1 MDQIPNLPTT
11 PTPDLLVAPTD
22 RTFHD
27 QDAAQWTDKEPDE
40 HRSEQGTFDAQSQ
53 EKVTRWMKDRI
64 GVLYCDLLPKIPSVI
79 YPSDKPGSYMHIYP
93 NSKPDSETLRSP
105 STPGRSSPV
114 RFGTKPTLL
123 PEEQYCN
130 TLNREKR
137 FHDLLTKAGGRP
149 WYPIE
154 RIESVSRNPT
164 EYAELLQY
172 WRTDSPGSNSD
183 DWVVFERQW
192 ERWDRFRHYQSR
204 VRQPPET
211 FAQHSERCQK
221 HLAKYSFSRA
231 FQLEKNSADQDELSQ
246 WIEYLC
252 FECFEYEKLS
262 WYKQHHEPY
271 KEAWRKLFDSKILR
285 PHETL
290 EKLEN
295 IECEA
300 TCENER
306 TQLRQAVEEARSHV
320 LLAERDLLDPS
331 VRGPTAQRKL
341 FESQA
346 ELDTAIKTFDI
357 FQVRKDAIDEFRG
370 ATAIYREA
378 RRGARRHRILLRWI
392 RDQIPLIEKELGL
405 PPLSEDCPELED
417 GRPTDGAS
425 DWSEEDEEDAEP
437 PTPLLSDQLN
447 APLQGDG
454 KKRIRSE
461 DASDDDDFASGHG
474 TPPKRS
480 RHDAPDKEDKN

>member
-27 QDAAQWTDKEPDE
+27 QDAAQWTEKELDK

-105 STPGRSSPV
+105 STPGRSSP
-114 RFGTKPTLL
+114 
-123 PEEQYCN
+123 YCN
-130 TLNREKR
+130 ALNREKR

-172 WRTDSPGSNSD
+172 WRTDSPESKSD

-192 ERWDRFRHYQSR
+192 ER
-204 VRQPPET
+204 T
-211 FAQHSERCQK
+211 
-221 HLAKYSFSRA
+221 

-271 KEAWRKLFDSKILR
+271 KEAWRKLVDSKTLR

-290 EKLEN
+290 EKIEN

-306 TQLRQAVEEARSHV
+306 TKLRQAVEEARSHV
-320 LLAERDLLDPS
+320 LLAERDLLDPC

-357 FQVRKDAIDEFRG
+357 FQGRKDAIDEFRG

-417 GRPTDGAS
+417 GRPTDGAR

-454 KKRIRSE
+454 KKRIRPE
-461 DASDDDDFASGHG
+461 DASDDDDFASDHG